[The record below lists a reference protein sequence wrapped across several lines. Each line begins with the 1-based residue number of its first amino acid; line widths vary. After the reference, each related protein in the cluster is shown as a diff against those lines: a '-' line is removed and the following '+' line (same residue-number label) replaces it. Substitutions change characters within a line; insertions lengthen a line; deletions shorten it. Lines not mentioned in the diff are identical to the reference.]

1 MKKTVLCTLFIAVSL
16 IANAQLTELHTF
28 PVFGISWQSYN
39 GALPAAGY
47 HYSEINSS
55 GRWTYYVYNWD
66 FTLNRTLSITPPS
79 GYKVYSVLSM
89 SKNYINDDDKIEM
102 FVTYEKINYTDNN
115 TQNKLQLI
123 NEDGTV
129 LQDFGS
135 AYYWHG
141 GSFHSY
147 NNETRVTVAKQ
158 TYTNGTATYSTIIY
172 RCAGPGQVSIP
183 EVSQETITLGNAYPN
198 PTTNTVTLP
207 YHLSSNNTS
216 EIHIYNTSGK
226 LVQTVSVGPHFNE
239 VLIDVSSF
247 PSGLYIYECEG
258 KTSKFVVK

>member
-1 MKKTVLCTLFIAVSL
+1 MKKTVLWTLFIAVSL

-28 PVFGISWQSYN
+28 QSSTGYVGWGSSYDIPSTYN
-39 GALPAAGY
+39 YGGK
-47 HYSEINSS
+47 NSS
-55 GRWTYYVYNWD
+55 GVYTYYMYNWNFSLYKT
-66 FTLNRTLSITPPS
+66 FTITPPS
-79 GYKVYSVLSM
+79 GYNVSTVSMLS
-89 SKNYINDDDKIEM
+89 KQYINSDDLIEM
-102 FVTYEKINYTDNN
+102 FVTFVKQDGTYDN
-115 TQNKLQLI
+115 TQYKLWLM
-123 NEDGTV
+123 NENGSV
-129 LQDFGS
+129 IQDFGS
-135 AYYWHG
+135 AYYIKAG
-141 GSFHSY
+141 GYYSH
-147 NNETRVTVAKQ
+147 NNETRASIYYMMREDNNYTTVV
-158 TYTNGTATYSTIIY
+158 Y

-183 EVSQETITLGNAYPN
+183 EVSQETITLGNTYPN

-207 YHLSSNNTS
+207 YHSSSNNTS